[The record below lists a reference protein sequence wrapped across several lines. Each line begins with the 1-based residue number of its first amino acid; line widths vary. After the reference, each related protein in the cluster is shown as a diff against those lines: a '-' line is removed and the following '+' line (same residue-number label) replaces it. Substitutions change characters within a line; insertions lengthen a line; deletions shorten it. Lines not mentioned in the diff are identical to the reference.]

1 MEKLSAEFLN
11 AVVKG
16 RLEQTC
22 RDADIHKPT
31 TDEFHADGT
40 RCKSPTAPIAVN
52 LFPDFLGSD
61 RDFAGQRPHGRP
73 RRRGKFGLWPPG
85 PLAKRLVCMSHEELK
100 RWILHIALRLKDLS
114 IS

>member
-52 LFPDFLGSD
+52 LFPDFWGQIAISLGSA
-61 RDFAGQRPHGRP
+61 RMGAPEGAANLGS
-73 RRRGKFGLWPPG
+73 GLQDLW
-85 PLAKRLVCMSHEELK
+85 
-100 RWILHIALRLKDLS
+100 LKDS
-114 IS
+114 SA